1 MENGASSFSMY
12 FIPCRKTY
20 HQRDKSAKEIDYKNE
35 VIRDRKYLSLL
46 MFIAGL
52 HGDIPITVLG

>member
-1 MENGASSFSMY
+1 MY
-12 FIPCRKTY
+12 FIPNRKTY

-35 VIRDRKYLSLL
+35 VIRDRKYLFLL

-52 HGDIPITVLG
+52 HGDTPITILG